1 MKGFREKM
9 SDTPLVS
16 IITATYNMAD
26 YVADTIDSLLA
37 QTHPAVE
44 CIVVDDGST
53 DHTPDVLARYADD
66 ARVKI
71 VRQENAGQTV
81 AKNHGLREASGELI
95 GFCDADDLWRPDKLA
110 LQLPHFRDET
120 VGVVYG
126 NFQFIDGEGR
136 PIATDRPATYSGRI
150 TGKLLVDN
158 FVHFPTALVRR
169 EIIDAAGGFDESLS
183 MGIDFDLWLR
193 ISVDYDF
200 LYLPDILVD
209 YRIWA
214 GQMSHRTGERLDNAF
229 KLMHR
234 FLADHP
240 NSVTKA
246 DRRRAWSHT
255 YVSRGLWRKRQGE
268 RSGAVADFGRAFLQR
283 PWDRRLWASAAKIL
297 LGRPL

>member
-1 MKGFREKM
+1 M

-16 IITATYNMAD
+16 VITATYDMGR
-26 YVADTIDSLLA
+26 YVSGTLDSLLA

-53 DHTPDVLARYADD
+53 DDTPEVLARYADD
-66 ARVKI
+66 PRVKVI
-71 VRQENAGQTV
+71 RQENAGQTV
-81 AKNHGLREASGELI
+81 AKNRGLREATGEFI
-95 GFCDADDLWRPDKLA
+95 GFCDADDLWRPEKIA
-110 LQLPHFRDET
+110 LQLPHFADPK

-136 PIATDRPATYSGRI
+136 PIATDRPRTYSGRI

-169 EIIDAAGGFDESLS
+169 EVIEAAGGFDESLS

-193 ISVDYDF
+193 ISVDHDF

-209 YRIWA
+209 YRIWE

-229 KLMHR
+229 RLMRR

-240 NSVTKA
+240 GAVSTA
-246 DRRRAWSHT
+246 DRRRAWAYT
-255 YVSRGLWRKRQGE
+255 YVSRARWRRRQGE
-268 RSGAVADFGRAFLQR
+268 HAAAAADFGRALLER
-283 PWDRRLWASAAKIL
+283 PWDRRLWATLAKIA
-297 LGRPL
+297 LGRED